1 MHIKE
6 ENYMKHIYTLLIFT
20 GLILASNQAF
30 AADKHHLPGVF
41 LGYTHAEDET
51 EFTYGLEYE
60 YKFNSDWGVGIVYEK
75 TDDAHHDDGVTVKL
89 AQVYYHTPQHIRLG
103 LGFGEEKIGGA
114 HPHSEELYR
123 ISASYEYHLGDFA
136 IEPTIAVDFIDSE
149 EAYVFGVAFVRP
161 F

>member
-1 MHIKE
+1 M
-6 ENYMKHIYTLLIFT
+6 NRIYTLFVTI
-20 GLILASNQAF
+20 GLILVSNQAF
-30 AADKHHLPGVF
+30 SADKHHFPGLF
-41 LGYTHAEDET
+41 LGYTNAEDET
-51 EFTYGLEYE
+51 EFTYGIEYE
-60 YKFNSDWGVGIVYEK
+60 YKFTADWGLGVVYEK
-75 TDDAHHDDGVTVKL
+75 TDDAHDGDGITVKL

-114 HPHSEELYR
+114 HPHTEDLYR

-136 IEPTIAVDFIDSE
+136 IEPTIAVDFIDGE